1 MSFIV
6 PSSIVVLVNR
16 QRIYFTVY
24 AKDWSDEC
32 NYLFCNVYL
41 LITKRHSYGITS
53 VQSMWKDTNLLQ
65 DLADILYK
73 AAGDGNV
80 DPHKVEQILGV
91 PPTSTMVQ
99 EETITGRLSQIHF
112 FILVLISVFSE
123 QVQKETAVWIVKI
136 FTARRRSC
144 GKVMFS
150 DVCLS
155 VCQQRRVPCDYYPW
169 SIWPIPL
176 ALPSPSRQGEIP
188 ATDIRWPSP
197 ETFSNVFT
205 WRPTTQ

>member
-1 MSFIV
+1 MSLIV
-6 PSSIVVLVNR
+6 PRSIVVLVNR

-41 LITKRHSYGITS
+41 LITKTHSYGIQS
-53 VQSMWKDTNLLQ
+53 VWKDINLLQ
-65 DLADILYK
+65 DLAGILYK

-80 DPHKVEQILGV
+80 GPHKVEQILGV
-91 PPTSTMVQ
+91 PQASSRRDTVP
-99 EETITGRLSQIHF
+99 EETITGRFNQIL
-112 FILVLISVFSE
+112 FIYTVLISVLSE

-136 FTARRRSC
+136 FTVRRRSC

-150 DVCLS
+150 DVCLF
-155 VCQQRRVPCDYYPW
+155 VCLERRVPCDYYPW